1 MGFIDHLIDHLAQ
14 MTTFEYRRPF
24 GVVIVLPRS
33 NDHGRRHSAGIPSR
47 RKRESARVLGSPT
60 GHPFLWREQTE
71 DPMQRCMTRI
81 LTGVIVL
88 CGTPAAEA
96 VSPGRMISSMQ
107 SGMCPEDASAVVI
120 YSKDP
125 FCAFYHLTGD
135 QCQHNWKEY
144 WKLTA
149 QYNEFL
155 EHCRMEKKV
164 GHLQ

>member
-1 MGFIDHLIDHLAQ
+1 
-14 MTTFEYRRPF
+14 
-24 GVVIVLPRS
+24 
-33 NDHGRRHSAGIPSR
+33 
-47 RKRESARVLGSPT
+47 
-60 GHPFLWREQTE
+60 
-71 DPMQRCMTRI
+71 MQRCMTGI
-81 LTGVIVL
+81 LTGVVL
-88 CGTPAAEA
+88 LCSTPAAEA

-125 FCAFYHLTGD
+125 FCAFYHLSGD

-149 QYNEFL
+149 QYDKFL

-164 GHLQ
+164 SHLQ

>member
-1 MGFIDHLIDHLAQ
+1 MKQTRYQLSALVRVAPRNANEHGSNSKPSEDNSLSLLSGAGLLAQ
-14 MTTFEYRRPF
+14 PPHS
-24 GVVIVLPRS
+24 IVPLLVE
-33 NDHGRRHSAGIPSR
+33 GW
-47 RKRESARVLGSPT
+47 KQELGFSS
-60 GHPFLWREQTE
+60 EA
-71 DPMQRCMTRI
+71 PMKKYKGI
-81 LTGVIVL
+81 LTGVVL
-88 CGTPAAEA
+88 LCSTPAAEA

-107 SGMCPEDASAVVI
+107 SGICPKDASAVVI

-125 FCAFYHLTGD
+125 FCAFYHLSGD

-164 GHLQ
+164 SHLQ